1 MSLIVV
7 DKASLSFGPQ
17 RVLVE
22 ASVRIGE
29 GDRIGLVGA
38 NGSGKSTLLRV
49 MVGEQSID
57 EGQVNR
63 AKGCR
68 VGYLPQDASE
78 VSDEPLIT
86 SVLSSVPGRGDI
98 EGRLEEAR
106 EALEASDD
114 PDEQMRMASQL
125 AELGDKL
132 EHFELH
138 YSEHQAK
145 RILKGLGFSQTDLT
159 RPIDEFSGGWRMRAA
174 LAGLLFQQ
182 PDVLFLDEPTNHL
195 DVPSVLWFKRFLD
208 EYKRA
213 TVLICHDR
221 EFLNRHIE
229 RVLSFEPEG
238 LRGYRGDYDAY
249 LQQRESEE
257 EVIEAQ
263 ARSRDRQVKELERF
277 VDRFRAKATK
287 ARQAQSRVKQIER
300 MQRNLDAPVARPR
313 RLKFTFPPV
322 QRSGKDVVTVTD
334 LSKAYGDN
342 VLYRALSRGIYAG
355 DRVAIIGA
363 NGVGKTT
370 LLKMLAQEITPD
382 AGEIRYGS
390 NVEPGY
396 FAQHHTE
403 LLDLS
408 NTVLE
413 EVRRICPG
421 TGESFVR
428 GVCGAFLFSGD
439 DVDKSV
445 KILSGGERARV
456 LLARLLARPGNL
468 LLMDEPT
475 THLDIAA
482 AEALAE
488 ALAGYGGTL
497 VFVSHNTAF
506 VNRLATKIWDVV
518 DADIEEY
525 PGTLAE
531 YHEHQARQ
539 EAEALQEAERR
550 AGKGKSKGKGKGK
563 GKGKSK
569 SEAQGE
575 STGESK
581 SKSKSGEAPQQA
593 SAPEPAPGESRQA
606 RQERKRREA
615 QRRNEMNQRT
625 KKIRAEVD
633 KLEQRIAA
641 LEQEKIEIEP
651 QLADPQ
657 LYADQAKFLPLL
669 GRFNTC
675 KDDLERLM
683 ERWERRGADLEQ
695 VEAQF
700 KRDEQK
706 QQQEPQGEQPQGQQP
721 GQKKQQPGQKKKQRR
736 GKKKGQK

>member
-7 DKASLSFGPQ
+7 DKASLNFGPQ
-17 RVLVE
+17 RVLDE

-38 NGSGKSTLLRV
+38 NGSGKSTLLKV
-49 MVGEQSID
+49 MVGEQALDS
-57 EGQVNR
+57 GQVNR

-78 VSDEPLIT
+78 VSDEPLLA
-86 SVLSSVPGRGDI
+86 SVLASVPGRGDL
-98 EGRLEEAR
+98 EGRLDEAL

-114 PDEQMRMASQL
+114 PDEQMRLASRL
-125 AELGDKL
+125 SELRDQL

-138 YSEHQAK
+138 HSEHQAK
-145 RILKGLGFSQTDLT
+145 RILKGLGFDQADLS
-159 RPIDEFSGGWRMRAA
+159 RPIDELSGGWSMRAA
-174 LAGLLFQQ
+174 LSGLLFQQ

-195 DVPSVLWFKRFLD
+195 DVPSVLWFNRFLD

-238 LRGYRGDYDAY
+238 LRAYRGDYDAY
-249 LQQRESEE
+249 LVQREAEE
-257 EVIEAQ
+257 EVLEAQ
-263 ARSRDRQVKELERF
+263 ARNQDRQVKELERF
-277 VDRFRAKATK
+277 VERFRAKATK
-287 ARQAQSRVKQIER
+287 ARQAQSRVKQLAR
-300 MQRNLDAPVARPR
+300 MQRNLDAPVVRPR
-313 RLKFTFPPV
+313 RLKFSFPPV
-322 QRSGKDVVTVTD
+322 KRSGKDVVTLTG
-334 LSKAYGDN
+334 LRKAYGDN

-370 LLKMLAQEITPD
+370 LLKMLAREIKPD

-390 NVEPGY
+390 SVEPAY

-403 LLDLS
+403 LLDTD

-413 EVRRICPG
+413 EVRRMCPG
-421 TGESFVR
+421 VGESFVR

-439 DVDKSV
+439 DVDKSIKV
-445 KILSGGERARV
+445 ISGGERARV

-488 ALAGYGGTL
+488 ALTGFGGTL

-518 DADIEEY
+518 DEDIEEY

-531 YHEHQARQ
+531 YLEHQTQQ
-539 EAEALQEAERR
+539 EAAARLAAERR
-550 AGKGKSKGKGKGK
+550 ATAASEVKAEEKSKTKTKAK
-563 GKGKSK
+563 AKIKAKAKTKAKAETKAKAKPDKPVSAV
-569 SEAQGE
+569 AQD
-575 STGESK
+575 
-581 SKSKSGEAPQQA
+581 APQ
-593 SAPEPAPGESRQA
+593 GESRQA
-606 RQERKRREA
+606 RQQRKRREA
-615 QRRNEMNQRT
+615 KRRNELSRGT
-625 KKIRAEVD
+625 KKIRAEVE

-641 LEQEKIEIEP
+641 LEGEVIDLEP
-651 QLADPQ
+651 QLADPE
-657 LYADQAKFLPLL
+657 LYADQVRFLPLL
-669 GRFNTC
+669 GRFNGC
-675 KDDLERLM
+675 KEDLERLM
-683 ERWERRGADLEQ
+683 ERWERRQADLEQ

-700 KRDEQK
+700 ELEEQK
-706 QQQEPQGEQPQGQQP
+706 
-721 GQKKQQPGQKKKQRR
+721 RR
-736 GKKKGQK
+736 GS